1 FLASSQRRRLRHRE
15 LRSPSFFMD
24 NPQLRRL
31 AGNSD
36 HSRASFYLAQ
46 CLSSQSN
53 QYKVS
58 KIRLSITMIAVT
70 PAMEST
76 KASLAASCPTK
87 LAVFIANIQLS
98 GCRDPKHMGV
108 VGATTPSAKR
118 RPLSVVPDVQ
128 GARMNI
134 KKLPLISH
142 KAAAKQTDA
151 LEVLTA

>member
-1 FLASSQRRRLRHRE
+1 
-15 LRSPSFFMD
+15 MD

-76 KASLAASCPTK
+76 KASLAASCPTN

-98 GCRDPKHMGV
+98 GCRDPKHMGLGDWVGV
-108 VGATTPSAKR
+108 VGATTPSAER
-118 RPLSVVPDVQ
+118 TPLSVVPDVQ

-134 KKLPLISH
+134 KKLPLIFTQSCR
-142 KAAAKQTDA
+142 KSN
-151 LEVLTA
+151 

>member
-1 FLASSQRRRLRHRE
+1 
-15 LRSPSFFMD
+15 MD

-76 KASLAASCPTK
+76 KASLAASCPTN

-98 GCRDPKHMGV
+98 GCRDPKHMGLGDWVGV
-108 VGATTPSAKR
+108 VGATTTSAER
-118 RPLSVVPDVQ
+118 TPLSVVPDVQ

-134 KKLPLISH
+134 KKLPLILH
-142 KAAAKQTDA
+142 KAAANRTDA
-151 LEVLTA
+151 LKVLTA